1 MMFATHKMMTM
12 PRPNDLFNCRDD
24 SMKKIRD
31 EKSRTLFSKY
41 RKEFANER
49 RDFYVSNSIATI
61 EQPLPVR
68 TGTGGRRTLVQL
80 EFY

>member
-1 MMFATHKMMTM
+1 
-12 PRPNDLFNCRDD
+12 
-24 SMKKIRD
+24 MKNLEPCFLNI
-31 EKSRTLFSKY
+31 EKNLRMGG
-41 RKEFANER
+41 EI
-49 RDFYVSNSIATI
+49 FYVPNCIATI